1 MRRRGDKGRKRC
13 IFALF
18 LALLLLLAVLAD
30 LKIRPLVK
38 SAACERAKIEVNQ
51 IINDTVSDLIK
62 AEEITYNNIITV
74 VFDDSNNVKTIESD
88 VLKLN
93 RFKADVEAAIIQNVK
108 DYDHGNVDIRIGTLL
123 GSDYFAGRGPQL
135 RFQFDLATT
144 VESTF
149 RDQFIDAGI
158 NQTKHQLM
166 LQVTTGITVLLPW
179 YNTDCELVSQVLIAE
194 TIIVGN
200 VPDSYTQITLDGLTV
215 SGQNE

>member
-1 MRRRGDKGRKRC
+1 MRRRGDQGRKRC

-18 LALLLLLAVLAD
+18 LALLLLLAFLAD

-38 SAACERAKIEVNQ
+38 SAACERAKIEINQ

-108 DYDHGNVDIRIGTLL
+108 DYDNGNVEIRLGTLL

-149 RDQFIDAGI
+149 RDQFIDAGM
-158 NQTKHQLM
+158 M